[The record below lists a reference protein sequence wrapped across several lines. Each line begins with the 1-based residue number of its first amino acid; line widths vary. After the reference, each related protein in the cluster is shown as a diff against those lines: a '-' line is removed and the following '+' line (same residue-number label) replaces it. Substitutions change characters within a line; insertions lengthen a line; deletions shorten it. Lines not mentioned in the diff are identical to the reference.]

1 MCGGTAAGCAG
12 GTGDVEFAAGAECE
26 GPPGKTP
33 WAAIRGPGY
42 EAMAPHAP
50 AGRSL
55 PDIIGRK
62 LSSCRRRDVSRRGLS
77 HVQGPRGPARSP
89 VRNGD
94 APARLFW
101 SSGRV
106 QPPFFER
113 HGRRSFWPS
122 LLGAVGQCPFAVDR
136 GSVAMGHLSW
146 GAMAT
151 APHSHAA
158 RRLRDQA
165 IERRH
170 FRRGARH
177 VQRGGFHVH
186 AEQDCERRSK
196 ARASQSMNGSLHG
209 SFPPFSFLDVKFFHR
224 PNPANGD
231 GVLHSLNLAHLAT
244 PVAPAR
250 CRIAGSRVYACKGGR
265 SRDTP
270 ALIR

>member
-1 MCGGTAAGCAG
+1 
-12 GTGDVEFAAGAECE
+12 
-26 GPPGKTP
+26 
-33 WAAIRGPGY
+33 
-42 EAMAPHAP
+42 MAPHAP

-62 LSSCRRRDVSRRGLS
+62 SSSCRRRDVSRRGSS

-106 QPPFFER
+106 QP
-113 HGRRSFWPS
+113 HSSNVMVGDRSGPS
-122 LLGAVGQCPFAVDR
+122 LLGAVGQCPFAMDR
-136 GSVAMGHLSW
+136 CSVAMGHLSR

-170 FRRGARH
+170 FRRDARH
-177 VQRGGFHVH
+177 VHRGGLHVH
-186 AEQDCERRSK
+186 AEQDCERRSE

-209 SFPPFSFLDVKFFHR
+209 TFPPFYSFSIKNFFIGR
-224 PNPANGD
+224 NPANRD
-231 GVLHSLNLAHLAT
+231 GVLHLLNLAHLAT
-244 PVAPAR
+244 PGAPAMR
-250 CRIAGSRVYACKGGR
+250 RIAGSRVYACKGV
-265 SRDTP
+265 T
-270 ALIR
+270 IT